1 MPSVLPP
8 FLSTGDPGSFAMRT
22 IVERKPRIVAQ
33 VLESNRAVPSDVREG
48 FEELVRDIREGVVA
62 SPIDGRDELC
72 ASFEP
77 EELLAWESE
86 MACYAGRRWL
96 DLPWF
101 FAEAY
106 FYLRLLVAWGYY
118 DSSSPRGIG
127 AGNHR
132 LPLDPFQAL
141 KEQELCGP
149 QGGLAVARQIARAVE
164 EAAAESDALALLL
177 RSSLWGNRVDLG
189 CFELDESRRREVL
202 SRGEESLVVDHT
214 ERVLGEL
221 ASARRVGM
229 IIDNAGSELACDLL
243 LADRL
248 LSEARRAATLHVK
261 RSPFFVSDAMVK
273 DVVRTIAAFSS
284 DADPLLARSGRRL
297 EEAIASGRLVVRDS
311 WFWSSPLHFT
321 RMPPLLRAGL
331 AADDI
336 VIVKGDAN
344 YRRLLEDRRWEPWRT
359 MEEIAGYFPAPFA
372 CLRTMKSEIVVDV
385 PCEKAESLWAA
396 DPEWLTN
403 GRRGLVRYCR
413 PGGRGAGGSG

>member
-77 EELLAWESE
+77 EELLAWEGE

-149 QGGLAVARQIARAVE
+149 RGGLAVARQIAPSRCATIAPGAKVE
-164 EAAAESDALALLL
+164 M
-177 RSSLWGNRVDLG
+177 
-189 CFELDESRRREVL
+189 
-202 SRGEESLVVDHT
+202 
-214 ERVLGEL
+214 
-221 ASARRVGM
+221 ASGFVQTKS
-229 IIDNAGSELACDLL
+229 AGSTMGVALDPGVLNGFV
-243 LADRL
+243 RV
-248 LSEARRAATLHVK
+248 ATL
-261 RSPFFVSDAMVK
+261 M
-273 DVVRTIAAFSS
+273 
-284 DADPLLARSGRRL
+284 PLQA
-297 EEAIASGRLVVRDS
+297 
-311 WFWSSPLHFT
+311 
-321 RMPPLLRAGL
+321 
-331 AADDI
+331 
-336 VIVKGDAN
+336 
-344 YRRLLEDRRWEPWRT
+344 
-359 MEEIAGYFPAPFA
+359 
-372 CLRTMKSEIVVDV
+372 
-385 PCEKAESLWAA
+385 
-396 DPEWLTN
+396 
-403 GRRGLVRYCR
+403 
-413 PGGRGAGGSG
+413 